1 MTAILGVDPTAT
13 GTGAAVLRVDG
24 QVAAWWVWT
33 LVRDGWRTKG
43 AALGK
48 YENHMRTATAW
59 FRHDAPLDSLDY
71 VGQYVSECA
80 WGLAHPG
87 RVSLV
92 VEGLFVPPRWAK
104 GASGAD
110 VIKLAEATGR
120 TIAGLARY
128 CGEPVARPTWKEWGA
143 PFGLSTGTAKACERA
158 VVARAM
164 AEGWLPHGLTAAED
178 VSVGECGVISRWGE
192 S

>member
-13 GTGAAVLRVDG
+13 GTGDAVLRVNG

-33 LVRDGWRTKG
+33 LVGSGWRVREYG
-43 AALGK
+43 
-48 YENHMRTATAW
+48 ATAPKYA
-59 FRHDAPLDSLDY
+59 DALDA
-71 VGQYVSECA
+71 VGGAVGKSACA
-80 WGLAHPG
+80 FERSH
-87 RVSLV
+87 RIRLV
-92 VEGLFVPPRWAK
+92 VEGLFVPPRWQK

-128 CGEPVARPTWKEWGA
+128 CGEPVARPTWREWGA
-143 PFGLSTGTAKACERA
+143 PFGLSSGTAKACERA

-164 AEGWLPHGLTAAED
+164 AERWLPHGLTAAEE
-178 VSVGECGVISRWGE
+178 VSVAECGVISRWGE
-192 S
+192 K